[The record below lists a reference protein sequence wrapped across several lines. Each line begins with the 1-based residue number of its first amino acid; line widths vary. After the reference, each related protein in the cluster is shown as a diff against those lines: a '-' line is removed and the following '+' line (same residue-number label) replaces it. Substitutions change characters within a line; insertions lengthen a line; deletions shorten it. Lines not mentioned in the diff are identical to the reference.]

1 MAAAPTDKLTALAGL
16 IDVGTAAKLVQNNKT
31 LVSEVKTAMKP
42 ELDKLAE
49 LVTEL
54 SVEIKQMREQIEI
67 AMSQGGNA
75 QTNKLRRITAP
86 EAAIEAPANASA
98 EALAPVGAAPAKA
111 SKTKKATAQAAA
123 PVAAQAAAPVAAQ
136 VAAPVA
142 AQVAAPAAAQ
152 VAAPAAAQVAAPAA
166 GGAEKQENI
175 RTWFRADF
183 VKNPAAWNEGSPAAD
198 SPAVRQEYAA
208 STKSKNA
215 ENSPDYMKGLA
226 WFIWDKKM
234 TAAQKLAATT
244 RRSSQTEAPPPKKQ
258 LTEDDD

>member
-16 IDVGTAAKLVQNNKT
+16 IDVGTAAKLAQNNKI
-31 LVSEVKTAMKP
+31 LASEVKTAMKP

-54 SVEIKQMREQIEI
+54 SVEIKVMKEQLEI
-67 AMSQGGNA
+67 AMSQGSNA

-86 EAAIEAPANASA
+86 EAPTEAGAEAPA
-98 EALAPVGAAPAKA
+98 EALAPVGAAPTKA
-111 SKTKKATAQAAA
+111 SKTKKA
-123 PVAAQAAAPVAAQ
+123 AAQAAAPVAAQ

-142 AQVAAPAAAQ
+142 AQVAAPVAAQ
-152 VAAPAAAQVAAPAA
+152 VAAPVA

-183 VKNPAAWNEGSPAAD
+183 VKNPATWNEGSPAAD
-198 SPAVRQEYAA
+198 SPAIRQEYAA

-258 LTEDDD
+258 LTEDDE